1 MPVISVRIPQ
11 LGEGLREALLVDLLK
26 LPGDQIRR
34 DDPIYTMETDKA
46 ATDVESPYDGRLVQ
60 WLVEPGAL
68 LSIGTEVAKIEVA
81 EGIKEMPTH
90 DSQNASQESKRNV
103 SVDSTGKGQHPLR
116 SSDIRIPPKTRRFLK
131 DNQLLESVHQIPA
144 AGEKLLI
151 SDVES
156 WLATTATTQNG
167 NQDQYNVTPLPKSQI
182 VLNYRLKQGFSS
194 CIPVTAGI
202 EMSWKNVQTARQ
214 TVKASGG
221 SASGFAMAC
230 FAIVQALKT
239 HNRFRSTLSSDE
251 KSLLTY
257 HNVNLG
263 IAVTLPGD
271 ELVTAVVRGA
281 DKMTQSEFFD
291 AYAAQIAIAREGT
304 NQADASTTLTVSNIG
319 KAGLRFGIPAI
330 VAPAVATLALGKVYP
345 LAIPDGDGFRFE
357 PTLECTLCFDHRVAN
372 GVGAARFMN
381 DIKEGVEQ
389 FTLTGPAHSSLE

>member
-60 WLVEPGAL
+60 WLVEPGEL
-68 LSIGTEVAKIEVA
+68 LSIGTEIAKIEVA

-90 DSQNASQESKRNV
+90 DSQNASQASKRDADAV
-103 SVDSTGKGQHPLR
+103 SNDGTGQHPLR
-116 SSDIRIPPKTRRFLK
+116 SSDVLIPPKTRRFLK
-131 DNQLLESVHQIPA
+131 DHQLLESVHQIPA

-151 SDVES
+151 SDVEA
-156 WLATTATTQNG
+156 WLATILVSENEAQ
-167 NQDQYNVTPLPKSQI
+167 QQYDVTPLPKSQI
-182 VLNYRLKQGFSS
+182 VLNYRLKQGVSS

-202 EMSWKNVQTARQ
+202 EMSWNNIQTARK
-214 TVKASGG
+214 TVKAAGG

-239 HNRFRSTLSSDE
+239 HERFRSTLSSDE

-257 HNVNLG
+257 RDVNLG
-263 IAVTLPGD
+263 VAVTLPGD

-281 DKMTQSEFFD
+281 DKMTQAEFFD
-291 AYAAQIAIAREGT
+291 AYAAQIATARRGID
-304 NQADASTTLTVSNIG
+304 QADASTTLTVSNIG

-345 LAIPDGDGFRFE
+345 LAVPDGDGFRFE

-389 FTLTGPAHSSLE
+389 FSLIDQ